1 MGRKGL
7 HRDRDRPRLGERYW
21 LGLKNDELYG
31 QGRDGQVYGAPTRAW
46 VRGVDR
52 NGDIER
58 DIRAQLLRQ
67 DEERLERDE
76 GERARDDF
84 IRRKDLGIDVG
95 PPYGDA
101 NPFMAG
107 SGRRTGMGTGLH
119 VRLDDYQ

>member
-7 HRDRDRPRLGERYW
+7 HRDRDRSRLGERYG
-21 LGLKNDELYG
+21 LGLENDELYG
-31 QGRDGQVYGAPTRAW
+31 QGRDGQVYGAR

-58 DIRAQLLRQ
+58 DIRAELLRQ
-67 DEERLERDE
+67 DEERLLKRDE
-76 GERARDDF
+76 EERVRDDF
-84 IRRKDLGIDVG
+84 IRRRDLGINVG
-95 PPYGDA
+95 PPYGDS
-101 NPFMAG
+101 NPFIPQTG